1 MGDVRSPGPGR
12 LPGNVAARDLDG
24 HGESFRCRG
33 PDRQQIPR
41 RPLAVDASEPG
52 PACHKSKR
60 DVPLSHGGLETPE
73 KAWAGAQSLDPAAD
87 PDRKPFVMRPVS
99 ILIASATGLSG
110 MADLGAIPKWEQMDY
125 GSFLSSSVTLPWSED
140 GEIAR
145 ERIFR
150 ESTTKPSAPSPEDSA
165 PLPSRP
171 S

>member
-1 MGDVRSPGPGR
+1 MRSPGPGR
-12 LPGNVAARDLDG
+12 LPGNGAVRDLDG
-24 HGESFRCRG
+24 HRQSFRCRG

-52 PACHKSKR
+52 PARHKPKR
-60 DVPLSHGGLETPE
+60 EVPLSHGGPATSER
-73 KAWAGAQSLDPAAD
+73 AWAGAQGLDPAAD

-99 ILIASATGLSG
+99 ILIALATGLSG
-110 MADLGAIPKWEQMDY
+110 LAALGATPKWEQMDC
-125 GSFLSSSVTLPWSED
+125 GSFLSSSVTLPWSEN

-150 ESTTKPSAPSPEDSA
+150 ESTTEPSAPSPEDSA
-165 PLPSRP
+165 PLPSRL